1 MMENRKRDNQAVSEE
16 TIHKAL
22 QDASSGGELSCAA
35 AFGVAETLN
44 ISPSAVGDYADE
56 LGLHLAKCQ
65 LGLFGH
71 SPQKK
76 IVRPLESVDDALAEA
91 IREGL
96 VNDRLS
102 CQTAWEIA
110 DKFDIPRMKVSSA
123 CETLGGKIKPCQIG
137 AF

>member
-1 MMENRKRDNQAVSEE
+1 MTENRTSNDQAVSEE

-22 QDASSGGELSCAA
+22 KDAASNGDLACSA
-35 AFGVAETLN
+35 AFDVAESLN
-44 ISPSAVGDYADE
+44 MSPAAVGEYADE

-71 SPQKK
+71 SPEKK

-91 IREGL
+91 IRAGL
-96 VNDRLS
+96 VNDRLP
-102 CQTAWEIA
+102 CEIVWEIA
-110 DKFDIPRMKVSSA
+110 GQFDIPRIKVSSA
-123 CETLGGKIKPCQIG
+123 CETLGVKIKPCQIG